1 MTGSWRRHGSEFP
14 ALLYIAAYTLVNAS
28 FTKMPKPEDFVKGA
42 REIDGFDVWQALR
55 SLYIWFKGRCE
66 AFPFSKTGLFLE
78 PKDIGVPEAASCL
91 LEMTTLCYEGNLPAE
106 MRSQAAHYGKCEYHL
121 GCYTDTLKSFLD
133 YLYGAAD
140 FDETAIG
147 RQIQLAN
154 ELQNFFKEI
163 LHVVNSMPAL
173 EAISQF
179 VATLGPEMK
188 KRLRSFLAKK
198 DPTEESL
205 SAETIQRWIAEFR
218 KEENIPLN

>member
-1 MTGSWRRHGSEFP
+1 MAGNWRRHGSEFP
-14 ALLYIAAYTLVNAS
+14 ALLFIAAYTLVNAS
-28 FTKMPKPEDFVKGA
+28 FARMPKPEDFMKGA
-42 REIDGFDVWQALR
+42 KEVDGFDVWSTLR
-55 SLYIWFKGRCE
+55 RLYAWFKARCDS
-66 AFPFSKTGLFLE
+66 FPFSRPEIFHE
-78 PKDIGVPEAASCL
+78 PRDIDVAEAASCL
-91 LEMTTLCYEGNLPAE
+91 FEMTTLCYEGNLPME

-121 GCYTDTLKSFLD
+121 GRYTDTLRAFLD
-133 YLYGAAD
+133 HLYLAAD

-163 LHVVNSMPAL
+163 LHIINSMPAL

-179 VATLGPEMK
+179 VATLGPEMRR
-188 KRLRSFLAKK
+188 RLRSFLAKK

-205 SAETIQRWIAEFR
+205 SAETIQQWIAEFR